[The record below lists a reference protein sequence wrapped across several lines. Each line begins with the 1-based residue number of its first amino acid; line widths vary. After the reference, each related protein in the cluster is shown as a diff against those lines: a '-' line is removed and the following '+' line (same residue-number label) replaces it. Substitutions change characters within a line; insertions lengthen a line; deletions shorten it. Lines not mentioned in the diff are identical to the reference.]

1 MERLLAGDT
10 QRQQRLSK
18 VIKFIRD
25 EFAFD
30 GFMENGIEE
39 QAMGKFVILYF
50 FILYLNNT
58 KKNFKANV
66 GTN

>member
-39 QAMGKFVILYF
+39 QAMGEMKIFD
-50 FILYLNNT
+50 
-58 KKNFKANV
+58 
-66 GTN
+66 